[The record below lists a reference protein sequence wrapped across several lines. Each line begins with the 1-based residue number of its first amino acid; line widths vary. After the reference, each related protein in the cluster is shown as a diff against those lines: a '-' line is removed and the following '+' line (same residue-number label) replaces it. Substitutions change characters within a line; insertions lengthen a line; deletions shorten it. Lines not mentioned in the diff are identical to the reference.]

1 MFTVYAS
8 GQTGRSTVW
17 VKGKQNSGKIN
28 FDPESRVPF
37 ERMEGC
43 PIHTNGI
50 EDGFEL
56 EIENEFPF
64 GILRPEKQDYPSR
77 CSVAPGDF
85 RWNEPK
91 SRVPLPEIMLNF
103 RFAL

>member
-1 MFTVYAS
+1 
-8 GQTGRSTVW
+8 
-17 VKGKQNSGKIN
+17 
-28 FDPESRVPF
+28 
-37 ERMEGC
+37 MEGC

-85 RWNEPK
+85 RWNEPH

>member
-1 MFTVYAS
+1 MFTVYTS

-17 VKGKQNSGKIN
+17 VKGKQNSGKVN

-85 RWNEPK
+85 PLERTKK
-91 SRVPLPEIMLNF
+91 SCSF
-103 RFAL
+103 T